1 MAVYVVTG
9 TQWGD
14 EGKGKIVDILTE
26 NVDVVARFQ
35 GGNNAGHTIVVG
47 ETSFALHVIPSGII
61 RKKTKV
67 FIGNGVVVDPQ
78 QLLEE
83 IEILRKKGIEV
94 TPDRLRISRR
104 AHVILD
110 YHKNLDNY
118 REELKTEKI
127 GTTGRGIG
135 PAYEDKVSRTG
146 IRICDLLNK
155 ELLFS
160 KISCALKEKNNLFI
174 NLYNKSP
181 QDAKT
186 LSDKYYKIG
195 RKIAPFVV
203 QKGFVLNNMVQDDSS
218 ILLEGAQGALL
229 DVDRG
234 TYPFVTSSNT
244 FSTFASMGSGIGA
257 GNIKKNIAVMK
268 AYTTRVGEGP
278 FPTYDNGNDG
288 CKLAEKGHEFG
299 TTTGRKRRC
308 GWLDFV
314 ALSYVFNLNNYSFAV
329 LSKLDVLSGFPV
341 IKVAVAYELEGK
353 KINYFPEDAETLVK
367 LKPLYKKLPGWKED
381 ISKITDFKKLPENAK
396 KYVRFI
402 EKYLD
407 CPIAIVSVGPKR
419 SQTIHKTG
427 LYHEKEKLS

>member
-1 MAVYVVTG
+1 MTVFIVTG

-26 NVDVVARFQ
+26 NVDAVARFQ

-61 RKKTKV
+61 RKKTEV

-78 QLLEE
+78 QFLEE
-83 IEILRKKGIEV
+83 IEMLRKKGVRV
-94 TPDRLRISRR
+94 TPDRLKISRR

-118 REELKTEKI
+118 REEIKTEKI

-146 IRICDLLNK
+146 IRICDLLDR

-160 KISCALKEKNNLFI
+160 KISCSLKEKNTLFV
-174 NLYNKSP
+174 NLYNKTP
-181 QDAKT
+181 LDAKT
-186 LSDKYYKIG
+186 LRDKYYETG
-195 RKIAPFVV
+195 RKIAPFIAEE
-203 QKGFVLNNMVQDDSS
+203 GFLLNNMVKKGKS

-244 FSTFASMGSGIGA
+244 FSTFASMGSGVGSA
-257 GNIKKNIAVMK
+257 RIKRNIAVMK

-278 FPTYDNGNDG
+278 FPSCDNGEDG
-288 CKLAEKGHEFG
+288 SKLAEKGHEFG

-308 GWLDFV
+308 GWLDLV
-314 ALSYVFNLNNYSFAV
+314 ALSYVFNLNDYSSVV

-341 IKVAVAYELEGK
+341 IKVAIAYELEGR
-353 KINYFPEDAETLVK
+353 KIDYFPE
-367 LKPLYKKLPGWKED
+367 
-381 ISKITDFKKLPENAK
+381 
-396 KYVRFI
+396 
-402 EKYLD
+402 
-407 CPIAIVSVGPKR
+407 
-419 SQTIHKTG
+419 
-427 LYHEKEKLS
+427 